1 MPRQYA
7 SRTRSAASIR
17 KRSGDLG
24 SRRAASHTVI
34 VGQVIVLIEDGQPV
48 NGGLPERTLR
58 SIGHPPTPSEP
69 VGSQQIRASALQN
82 LRPRTT

>member
-1 MPRQYA
+1 M
-7 SRTRSAASIR
+7 
-17 KRSGDLG
+17 
-24 SRRAASHTVI
+24 I